1 MKQFLIIL
9 ISFIVSFSVR
19 GQGKEM
25 VYEAPSSNFIDLS
38 LQTHNGKLRFGVQDE
53 YYVRSDGS
61 YVKASEASY
70 ADMDKRFSH
79 NNASRHAFTELLK
92 IRFKEEMFAAMDKD
106 YFTERTNTMFEKDIM
121 SHTAQQH
128 TLALANALSTN
139 EHAMGYFCNQKED
152 SDCTSKFPQEGYY
165 NEPRNIRPWG
175 GRGAT
180 EFQQLRAYTS
190 FAKNDLPKIAK
201 WGSTL
206 LPDNTLNGYYVTRT
220 HLGKYDFKAGGF
232 WLMTHQFYNQGFLL
246 KWYGLQPGNSS
257 QRKLMHPNCASILLK
272 MSPDKAET
280 FSEKVQQVYLVF
292 DVTGKLNGLENY
304 RADQLK
310 TTFTLNSPVIE
321 IYTDDALTNRV
332 GEIDINTMVSKTR

>member
-70 ADMDKRFSH
+70 VAMDKRFSH
-79 NNASRHAFTELLK
+79 NNASRHAFVELLK

-128 TLALANALSTN
+128 TLALANALTTN
-139 EHAMGYFCNQKED
+139 EHAMSYFCNQKEG
-152 SDCTSKFPQEGYY
+152 SDCTSRFPQKGYY

-180 EFQQLRAYTS
+180 EFQQLRAFTS
-190 FAKNDLPKIAK
+190 FAKNDLPKIVK

-206 LPDNTLNGYYVTRT
+206 LPDNTLDGYYVTRT
-220 HLGKYDFKAGGF
+220 HLGKYDFKAEGF

-246 KWYGLQPGNSS
+246 KWYGLQPANSS
-257 QRKLMHPNCASILLK
+257 QRKLMHPNGASILLK
-272 MSPDKAET
+272 MSPEKAEN
-280 FSEKVQQVYLVF
+280 FSEKYQYLFLVF
-292 DVTGKLNGLENY
+292 DVTGQLNGLENY

-310 TTFTLNSPVIE
+310 TTFTLNSSVIE
-321 IYTDDALTNRV
+321 IYTDDALTHRV
-332 GEIDINTMVSKTR
+332 GEIDINTMEAKTR